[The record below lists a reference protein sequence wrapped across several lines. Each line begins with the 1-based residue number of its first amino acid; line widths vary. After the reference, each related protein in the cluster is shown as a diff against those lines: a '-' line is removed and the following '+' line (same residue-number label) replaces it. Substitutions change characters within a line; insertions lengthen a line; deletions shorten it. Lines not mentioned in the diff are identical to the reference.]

1 MVKYYILFA
10 IILLV
15 LASAVNSQEDYRK
28 LYTSSMTCKMGRLQS
43 PLNLAD
49 SLSSYNSTIN
59 PIYLEYRTI
68 DNAYI
73 YWSSEGRVLEIK
85 AVNDTGNFGFLGFSR
100 GGVIKQYALRKIQIS
115 YPAEHSIEGY
125 LPQAE
130 IKLVHEKM
138 LGYQTAVDQY
148 RSIPDAN
155 SYLTISLLFSTLGNS
170 TDNGFMDLILSN
182 YMSRSS
188 NITISSTISIDL
200 LSYRLFLDRR
210 FFFYEGS
217 FTSTPCDETVN
228 YLVIKDLFTL
238 SPEANTILSGA
249 YSKFTNSQANKLQA
263 EYFGRKVYRNYM
275 LQSESLSAYCIGL
288 NRIFILLLVALII

>member
-1 MVKYYILFA
+1 MVKNYILFA
-10 IILLV
+10 ITLLV
-15 LASAVNSQEDYRK
+15 LASAVISQEDYRK
-28 LYTSSMTCKMGRLQS
+28 LYTSSTTCKMGRLQS

-59 PIYLEYRTI
+59 TIYYEYRTI

-73 YWSSEGRVLEIK
+73 DWNSEGRVLEIK
-85 AVNDTGNFGFLGFSR
+85 PANDISNFGFLGFSR

-130 IKLVHEKM
+130 VKLIHEKM

-155 SYLTISLLFSTLGNS
+155 SYLTISLLFSTNGNS
-170 TDNGFMDLILSN
+170 TDNGFIDLILSN
-182 YMSRSS
+182 YISRSS
-188 NITISSTISIDL
+188 NSTISQTISVNL

-238 SPEANTILSGA
+238 SPQANAILSGA

-263 EYFGRKVYRNYM
+263 EYFGRKVNRNYI
-275 LQSESLSAYCIGL
+275 LQGESLNAYSIGL
-288 NRIFILLLVALII
+288 NLIFILLVVAVFI